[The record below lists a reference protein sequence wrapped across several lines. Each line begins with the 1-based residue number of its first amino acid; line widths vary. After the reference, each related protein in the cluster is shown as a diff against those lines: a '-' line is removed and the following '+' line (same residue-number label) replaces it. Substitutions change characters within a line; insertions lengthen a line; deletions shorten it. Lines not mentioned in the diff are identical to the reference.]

1 MWAECRETTKDNA
14 GPAWFFTPWPKDIRK
29 IIGTHDLEA
38 VWRRP
43 VTEIL
48 SKSSITMRESGEQI
62 L

>member
-1 MWAECRETTKDNA
+1 MLVLLGSFT
-14 GPAWFFTPWPKDIRK
+14 TPWPEEIKK

-62 L
+62 H